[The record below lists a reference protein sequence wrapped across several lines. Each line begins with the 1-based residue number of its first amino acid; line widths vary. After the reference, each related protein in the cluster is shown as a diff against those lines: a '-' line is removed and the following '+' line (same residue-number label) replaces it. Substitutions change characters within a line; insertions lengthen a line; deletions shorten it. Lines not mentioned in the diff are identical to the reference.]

1 VDLDYRYAAGD
12 VEQLKTLAQEL
23 MALNP
28 DVYGGRGGDIGVGPA
43 PAILPGLG
51 GARCLPA
58 PGPAKRTSESR
69 CGGNW
74 ACQGRVPPHHWTIRV
89 RRATRWPRS
98 DRPPELRIE
107 RAWP

>member
-23 MALNP
+23 MALNL

-74 ACQGRVPPHHWTIRV
+74 ACQGRGAPTPLDHT
-89 RRATRWPRS
+89 
-98 DRPPELRIE
+98 RPPCNALASIGSTSRV
-107 RAWP
+107 AH